1 MCRGEVF
8 GRTLSFRRPFLLL
21 RVVAAYDLVCSPSLS
36 CRPQATGA
44 SSLCPQLPAAN
55 LSADRADNGQAD
67 DANHRRGGIGAFFLM
82 TTHARLRRWLK
93 NASNSAR
100 PTVTARP
107 SGRGTAPPAN
117 STAAT
122 SLGEAQVGAGLSVD
136 ASLLYAGTD
145 VGCRF
150 REIYPLCTHLG
161 MCGGPRLPLG
171 VAAIA
176 ATLVAALSEGA

>member
-1 MCRGEVF
+1 MGWLLRVSRTIRMCRGEVF

-107 SGRGTAPPAN
+107 SGRDTGD
-117 STAAT
+117 SGLLMWLAT
-122 SLGEAQVGAGLSVD
+122 MPRNLAR
-136 ASLLYAGTD
+136 
-145 VGCRF
+145 GCR
-150 REIYPLCTHLG
+150 EK
-161 MCGGPRLPLG
+161 
-171 VAAIA
+171 
-176 ATLVAALSEGA
+176 